1 MKRRQSMASTLK
13 CILTI
18 FVFYGYSVSA
28 EEFPAEQEE
37 IGWETEVTDNWRE
50 GMFFDEEVESEEIE
64 NWDESYY
71 EGELD
76 QEQRGESEGT
86 LYRQSEERLL
96 PEDYEIPGIE
106 EAEEAFE
113 LDKVVI
119 VPRSKS
125 LNVPDIL
132 QKPLL
137 PTGCESVALTMA
149 LQYEGIDIGKDEV
162 ASEYLLYNREDDNM
176 AIGYVGDPY
185 SDEGAGCFP
194 PVIAMTAQEIFLDHE
209 LEYDAYDVTDTDLEE
224 LFKYISLDTPVIIW
238 TSMYMEEPEFTGE
251 IGEYGDRT
259 YRWYRQEHCAV
270 LSGYNLDEGTVQIN
284 DPLEGIVTRDL
295 EEFERIYEIT
305 GKNAVV
311 LKSRAEK
318 TEEEKLQEILDKD
331 EEDRTLQEMLLL
343 EMAAETELSEST
355 LETELSEADILETE
369 TSELLPE

>member
-1 MKRRQSMASTLK
+1 MKRRQIMAGA
-13 CILTI
+13 LTCVLTF
-18 FVFYGYSVSA
+18 FVFSEYPVLA
-28 EEFPAEQEE
+28 EELPAEQAE
-37 IGWETEVTDNWRE
+37 IGWETEMTDNWRE
-50 GMFFDEEVESEEIE
+50 GVSLDEGEESEETE
-64 NWDESYY
+64 VWNEAYY
-71 EGELD
+71 GEASD

-106 EAEEAFE
+106 EAEQAFA
-113 LDKVVI
+113 LDKAVI
-119 VPRSKS
+119 VPRSKT
-125 LNVPDIL
+125 LNVPNIL

-209 LEYDAYDVTDTDLEE
+209 LEYDAYDITDTDLEE

-270 LSGYNLDEGTVQIN
+270 LSGYDLDEGTVQIN

-311 LKSRAEK
+311 LKSREEK
-318 TEEEKLQEILDKD
+318 TEEEKLQEILEKD

-343 EMAAETELSEST
+343 EMAAETEVPESV
-355 LETELSEADILETE
+355 LETE
-369 TSELLPE
+369 TSELLSE